1 MSLEIK
7 IPSVGESI
15 TSGLLSTWH
24 KNDGD
29 AVAAG
34 EALLTLE
41 TDKVSTEIQAEKA
54 GTLHIGVAAGS
65 EVKIGDVVG
74 TIEEGTGGGPGEEGG
89 KGREKSGESRSGSR
103 IDS

>member
-29 AVAAG
+29 AVGAG

-54 GTLHIGVAAGS
+54 GTLRIKVPAGTD
-65 EVKIGDVVG
+65 VKIGEVVG
-74 TIEEGTGGGPGEEGG
+74 TIEEGGAAPAPAKKT
-89 KGREKSGESRSGSR
+89 EKSEKKAAKAEPA
-103 IDS
+103 